1 MSGTRPG
8 TYFSLLGPVQ
18 AHRGDS
24 LLPLGPPQ
32 QRALLAMLL
41 CRRNAVVGLDE
52 LIDGLWG
59 GEPPRSAVGTV
70 RSYAYRLRRTLGGGL
85 VTHGRGYALQVG
97 PGELDLTRFDELTV
111 RARAH
116 VSAGDPQ
123 AARDLLARAL
133 EMWRGPALAGL
144 PGPQARIQRERLA
157 ELRLSVLME
166 RVELDL
172 RLGGHGR
179 LVAELT
185 GLCLDHPLNDRLR
198 TLRDAALEGGGRE
211 REARTTPPG
220 ATAPTA
226 TATPTA
232 TAPPHLPVPA
242 QLPYVP
248 ADFTGRAEVVRDL
261 LDALAPKAPETVVV
275 CAVGGIGGIGK
286 TTLAVHTA
294 GRLREHFPDGQLY
307 ANLRGVRE
315 DPADPAAVLA
325 GFLRALGVTDPALP
339 EEPRERAALYRTRL
353 AGKRILLV
361 LDDARDTAQIEPL
374 LPGSPTC
381 AVLVTSRS
389 TLSGLPAARRLRLD
403 VLPAAEALALL
414 GRIVGEER
422 IAAEPAEAAA
432 LVERCGGLPLAVR
445 IAGSRLGTRPA
456 WRLADFLRLLDG
468 RRPALGPGFGPAFP
482 GRDGPEGSVEACF
495 RLSYDLLDAGQA
507 RLFRLMAVPRT
518 ATLDLASAAA
528 LAGLDPAGA
537 ERHLERLTALGL
549 LESPAPLTYRFHDLL
564 GEFAAARSEEG
575 DSPGERTA
583 ALLRLADHMLACARE
598 AYAAERPG
606 HPLVGLLTPTTARGT
621 PFETGP
627 SHIEAVLAVAV
638 QTLEA
643 RPSAVGLIADT
654 LLALDPA
661 LDGSFLWAA
670 LLAPARRVLRTA
682 EEREDIRAAGR
693 TGFLLGS
700 ALTRLGRF
708 DEAEA
713 ALHDAE
719 RAAAAAADE
728 VVRTEILICRAV
740 ARQGR
745 ADWTAADALY
755 REAIAAG
762 TACGNAWGTT
772 NARSNSVSTLLR
784 LRRYEEA
791 AEACR
796 LSLTAAREGGDRY
809 GEAHALYSLG
819 IVARHGG
826 RAAEAVARHRE
837 SAELG
842 VRGGYP
848 ALEVMNLI
856 SETAAHLAAG
866 HPREAVECGER
877 ALVAAQRLGWRA
889 AQARTLRLLGTAL
902 AGSGD
907 HARAR
912 TRLTQALAHLEALAL
927 PEAAQASAVLAS
939 LAHPGH

>member
-24 LLPLGPPQ
+24 PLPLGPPQ

-59 GEPPRSAVGTV
+59 GEPPRSAVGTL
-70 RSYAYRLRRTLGGGL
+70 RSYAYRLRRVLGGGL
-85 VTHGRGYALQVG
+85 DTHGRGYALQVG
-97 PGELDLTRFDELTV
+97 PGELDLTRFDELTT

-116 VSAGDPQ
+116 ASAGDPE

-185 GLCLDHPLNDRLR
+185 GLCLEHPLNDRLR
-198 TLRDAALEGGGRE
+198 TLRDTALERGGRE

-220 ATAPTA
+220 ATATS
-226 TATPTA
+226 TT
-232 TAPPHLPVPA
+232 PPHLPVPA

-248 ADFTGRAEVVRDL
+248 GDFTGRAEAVRDL
-261 LDALAPKAPETVVV
+261 LDALAPTAPETVVV

-315 DPADPAAVLA
+315 APADPAAVLA

-339 EEPRERAALYRTRL
+339 EDPRERAALYRTRL
-353 AGKRILLV
+353 MGKRILLV
-361 LDDARDTAQIEPL
+361 LDDARDAAQIEPL

-414 GRIVGEER
+414 GRIVGDER

-468 RRPALGPGFGPAFP
+468 RRPAFGPAFP

-495 RLSYDLLDAGQA
+495 RLSYELLDAGQA

-528 LAGLDPAGA
+528 LAGLDPAEA
-537 ERHLERLTALGL
+537 ERYLERLTALGL

-564 GEFAAARSEEG
+564 GEFAAARSEERDG
-575 DSPGERTA
+575 PGERTA

-606 HPLVGLLTPTTARGT
+606 HPLVGLLTPTTARGAS
-621 PFETGP
+621 FEAGP

-682 EEREDIRAAGR
+682 EEQEDIRAAGR

-713 ALHDAE
+713 ALHDAG

-819 IVARHGG
+819 IVARQGG
-826 RAAEAVARHRE
+826 RSAEAVARHRE

-866 HPREAVECGER
+866 HPGQAAECGER
-877 ALVAAQRLGWRA
+877 ALAAAQRLGWRA

-902 AGSGD
+902 AESGD

-912 TRLTQALAHLEALAL
+912 TRLTQALAHLEALGL

-939 LAHPGH
+939 LAPPGR